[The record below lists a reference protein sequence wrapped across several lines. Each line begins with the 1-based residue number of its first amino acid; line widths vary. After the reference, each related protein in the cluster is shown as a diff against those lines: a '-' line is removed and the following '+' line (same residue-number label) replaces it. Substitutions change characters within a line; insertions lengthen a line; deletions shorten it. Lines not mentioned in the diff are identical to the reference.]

1 LLLCCFVGL
10 LFLLLPVKAF
20 APWAIVLSFGRFLT
34 FLTLLGDIQME
45 KLQKDMV
52 TLTVGRSKTKKL
64 GYHD

>member
-1 LLLCCFVGL
+1 
-10 LFLLLPVKAF
+10 LP
-20 APWAIVLSFGRFLT
+20 PWAIVLSFGRFFT